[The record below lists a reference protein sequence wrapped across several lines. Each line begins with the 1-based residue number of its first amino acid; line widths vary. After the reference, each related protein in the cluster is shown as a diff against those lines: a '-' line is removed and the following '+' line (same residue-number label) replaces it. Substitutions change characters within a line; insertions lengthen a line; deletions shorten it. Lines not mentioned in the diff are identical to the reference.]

1 MTELSDTLAP
11 AKKDSIKIENKPD
24 AKSNKNHSF
33 LERDFSDTARIKSVQ
48 RFVTHIDSEKFKDSL
63 ELENEDFME
72 NMTDGGGSL
81 TGYFQNGKLVKIAEW
96 YGLSWGVLQ
105 ATFYLKNDKLAFVK
119 ETEDHFYTDSM
130 GTDPSRFDTH
140 FIGEYYFDNDHLFDE
155 VSVGHNRFEI
165 DENDAEKEYP
175 ERFRKN
181 REIILDHLNKK

>member
-165 DENDAEKEYP
+165 DENDAGNEYP

-181 REIILDHLNKK
+181 RKIILDHRNKK